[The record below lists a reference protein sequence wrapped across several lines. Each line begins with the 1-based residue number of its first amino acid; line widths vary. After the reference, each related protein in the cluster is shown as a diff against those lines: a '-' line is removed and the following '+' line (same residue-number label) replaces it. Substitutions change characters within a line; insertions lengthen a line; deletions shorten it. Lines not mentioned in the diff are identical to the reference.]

1 MTKLKSINDQIKYYY
16 ILTTI
21 AILVKGSISPPNI
34 SANSTLR
41 LVTASK
47 WYFTIPECLNRSLC
61 CTHLPAQLM
70 IPFLFISQLLPLLQ
84 ISKQFLASL
93 CYLQKALHFAAFL
106 IRIKH
111 ASRILSHFQPI
122 HVRAQ
127 SAVTVPPANSRFLII
142 GAVFRRKI

>member
-47 WYFTIPECLNRSLC
+47 WYFTIPECLKPLSLL
-61 CTHLPAQLM
+61 HSLASA
-70 IPFLFISQLLPLLQ
+70 INDSLFVHFPTPSASANIKTVPGFSMLFAKSITFCRISNTNKACKPHSLPL
-84 ISKQFLASL
+84 SADT
-93 CYLQKALHFAAFL
+93 
-106 IRIKH
+106 R
-111 ASRILSHFQPI
+111 P
-122 HVRAQ
+122 
-127 SAVTVPPANSRFLII
+127 SAVCGNRPSSQ
-142 GAVFRRKI
+142 